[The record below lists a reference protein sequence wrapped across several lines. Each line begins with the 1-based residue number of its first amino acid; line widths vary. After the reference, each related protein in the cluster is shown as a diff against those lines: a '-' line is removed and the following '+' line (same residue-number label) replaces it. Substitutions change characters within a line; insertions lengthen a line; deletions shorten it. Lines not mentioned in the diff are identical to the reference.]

1 MAEAKEQ
8 KWTFE
13 LESVKLVDRQVS
25 RDYLVSLAKPGQ
37 ATQLEKLK
45 AFGKLMICYASIV
58 VGTKNVSVNN

>member
-25 RDYLVSLAKPGQ
+25 RDYLVSLAKPRQ
-37 ATQLEKLK
+37 ATQLEKLE
-45 AFGKLMICYASIV
+45 AFGKLMISYASTS
-58 VGTKNVSVNN
+58 VGTISVSVNN